1 MKGLTELAE
10 LLLDKEV
17 IFSED
22 LERIFGKRKA
32 DLLKDE
38 REAEANLALLTSNSE
53 LSKEVKKD
61 KKSVKTSS
69 EKTKVKSGKKETV
82 AENISPEK
90 PVKKAKSK
98 SKSV

>member
-10 LLLDKEV
+10 LLLEKEV

-38 REAEANLALLTSNSE
+38 KEAVAKSALLPNN
-53 LSKEVKKD
+53 KEN
-61 KKSVKTSS
+61 SS
-69 EKTKVKSGKKETV
+69 EGKNGQKSAKS
-82 AENISPEK
+82 SPEK
-90 PVKKAKSK
+90 TVKKAKSK
-98 SKSV
+98 GKE